1 MAATPTAEARCA
13 CGAVVLEIQTPAFWA
28 WHDHSRPTQ
37 HAHGAAY
44 ATYVGTWRSRL
55 RVLRG
60 EDTLSRYEDGTGKT
74 RHFCAHCGTPV
85 LYEREPR
92 ARMVN
97 IPRAL
102 FTQRTGRE
110 PRYHIAIEEAPEWEY
125 RGEALVPL
133 KGYPGVLWTGGKKRK
148 DVLF

>member
-1 MAATPTAEARCA
+1 MANPSTSEASCA
-13 CGAVVLEIQTPAFWA
+13 CGAVALEIQLPVFWA
-28 WHDHSRPTQ
+28 WHDHSRATQ

-55 RVLRG
+55 RITRG
-60 EDTLSRYEDGTGKT
+60 ADRLARYEDGTGKS

-85 LYEREPR
+85 LYERSPR
-92 ARMVN
+92 AKMVN

-102 FTQRTGRE
+102 FSQRTGRE
-110 PRYHIAIEEAPEWEY
+110 PRYHIAIEDAPEWEY

-133 KGYPGVLWTGGKKRK
+133 KGYLGVLWTGGKKRK
-148 DVLF
+148 DILF